1 MDWYRSSRESP
12 EMRARAAH
20 HFKSRR
26 TSIVERN
33 DVIQAMK
40 ILAVRLVAL
49 QETLLTNSD
58 SSQLSGKRST
68 TGRFPANLKRP
79 PPLPSDADWT
89 TLRARL
95 DLAQTLKIGGT
106 VETVDL
112 YRARSRL
119 YRSQILQVNMRLKAL
134 AEEGKKESSRRGLR
148 NALLYTLLKSYFC
161 RKNV

>member
-40 ILAVRLVAL
+40 LLAVRLVAL

-58 SSQLSGKRST
+58 SSQLSAKRST

-106 VETVDL
+106 VETVILAAASPRCAETFRGACWVCNL
-112 YRARSRL
+112 YGTRSA
-119 YRSQILQVNMRLKAL
+119 SPGSA
-134 AEEGKKESSRRGLR
+134 KKSGL
-148 NALLYTLLKSYFC
+148 
-161 RKNV
+161 